1 MLLEPS
7 HYKKAARESLDKAH
21 RPGRVILIH
30 TGATLLLSLLLTG
43 IDYFLDQQIG
53 LTGGLSGMG
62 TRSVLATIQSMLRL
76 LQIVMLPFWQI
87 GYTYYTL
94 QVSQKQANGPSDLL
108 EGFRRFGPVLR
119 LKLLMAIITALLA
132 LASAYASSL
141 LFTLS
146 PWAAPMIQKMEVLM
160 AGDLDQAALLDAV
173 ASMTQDSIV
182 PIMILFGICFLAG
195 GIFLFYRF
203 RLAELWLMDH
213 PHGGA
218 LAALR
223 SSRMAMRGNFKAML
237 RIDLSFWWFYLLDLL
252 VTVLCYG
259 DVILD
264 AVGFEMTT
272 NAFGH
277 YLIFFSLY
285 VWAQMALYWWKRNEV
300 SVTYAHAYT
309 ELCPA
314 PMETEDKEKD
324 PVL

>member
-7 HYKKAARESLDKAH
+7 HYQTAARASLHKAD

-30 TGATLLLSLLLTG
+30 TGIVLLVSLLFSAA
-43 IDYFLDQQIG
+43 DYFLDQQIG

-62 TRSVLATIQSMLRL
+62 TRSILTTIQSTLRL
-76 LQIVMLPFWQI
+76 LQIVVLPFWQI

-94 QVSQKQANGPSDLL
+94 KVAQGESAGVADLL

-119 LKLLMAIITALLA
+119 LKLLMAIMGALLV
-132 LASAYASSL
+132 LASSYVSSL

-146 PWAAPMIQKMEVLM
+146 PWAIPMMQELEVLM
-160 AGDLDQAALLDAV
+160 ADGFDEAALLDAV
-173 ASMTQDSIV
+173 ASMTQDAIV
-182 PIMILFGICFLAG
+182 PILILFGLCFLTG
-195 GIFLFYRF
+195 FIFLFFRF

-213 PHGGA
+213 PTKGA
-218 LAALR
+218 LAALH
-223 SSRMAMRGNFKAML
+223 SSRMAMRGNYKAMF
-237 RIDLSFWWFYLLDLL
+237 RIDLRFWWFYLLDLL

-264 AVGFEMTT
+264 AVGLEMTM

-300 SVTYAHAYT
+300 AVTYAHAYMQ
-309 ELCPA
+309 LCPQ
-314 PMETEDKEKD
+314 ETPKKESAN
-324 PVL
+324 V

>member
-7 HYKKAARESLDKAH
+7 QHKHAARESLAKAH
-21 RPGRVILIH
+21 RPGQIILIH
-30 TGATLLLSLLLTG
+30 TGTTLLVSLLLSAA
-43 IDYFLDQQIG
+43 DYFLDQQIG
-53 LTGGLSGMG
+53 LTGGLSGIG
-62 TRSVLATIQSMLRL
+62 TRSILATIQSILRL
-76 LQIVMLPFWQI
+76 LQIVILPFWQI

-94 QVSQKQANGPSDLL
+94 QVARGQADGPSDLL

-119 LKLLMAIITALLA
+119 LKLLLAIMTVLLA
-132 LASAYASSL
+132 LASIYASSF

-146 PWAAPMIQKMEVLM
+146 PWAAPMIQEMEVLM
-160 AGDLDQAALLDAV
+160 AGDLDQTALLDAV

-218 LAALR
+218 LAALQN
-223 SSRMAMRGNFKAML
+223 SRMAMHGNFKAML

-252 VTVLCYG
+252 VTTLCYG

-264 AVGFEMTT
+264 AAGFEMTT
-272 NAFGH
+272 DAFGH
-277 YLIFFSLY
+277 YLVFFSLY

-300 SVTYAHAYT
+300 AVTYAHTYMQ
-309 ELCPA
+309 LCPQEA
-314 PMETEDKEKD
+314 SEETVKA
-324 PVL
+324 

>member
-7 HYKKAARESLDKAH
+7 HYKQTARESLAKAH

-43 IDYFLDQQIG
+43 ADYLLDQQIG

-62 TRSVLATIQSMLRL
+62 TRSVLATVQSLLRL
-76 LQIVMLPFWQI
+76 LQIVLLPFWQI

-94 QVSQKQANGPSDLL
+94 QLSQGQANGPTDLL

-119 LKLLMAIITALLA
+119 LKLLTAIITALLA

-146 PWAAPMIQKMEVLM
+146 PWAAPMMQELEVLM
-160 AGDLDQAALLDAV
+160 AGGIDQTALLEAI
-173 ASMTQDSIV
+173 ASMTQEAMV

-223 SSRMAMRGNFKAML
+223 NSRMAMRGNFKAML

-277 YLIFFSLY
+277 YLIFFFLY

-300 SVTYAHAYT
+300 AVTYAHAYRT
-309 ELCPA
+309 LCPKEA
-314 PMETEDKEKD
+314 EDETVK
-324 PVL
+324 V